1 MYMEVEMT
9 PPTDN
14 NPTPTQQEP
23 KRLTLADV
31 AFALSGNKGPDCIW
45 CNAPTQKTGT
55 CFTCVACGETT
66 GCG

>member
-1 MYMEVEMT
+1 MYTQEVEMT
-9 PPTDN
+9 PPEN
-14 NPTPTQQEP
+14 QQPPEKKP
-23 KRLTLADV
+23 MTLADI
-31 AFALSGNKGPDCIW
+31 AIQMRGGRGPDCIW